1 LDILCKISNSN
12 ENYTENILCKIIDK
26 LCSNRNLLN
35 SKGLLI
41 LNKLCSLISVT
52 KVYTNIADVLLKF
65 DDIDFIS
72 SMINILDIFLLTY
85 KETEELRNLLRKLK
99 SKNNSSN
106 TNVKDF
112 FFKLY
117 KTWCFNP
124 ISLLILCIIS
134 GHFELSYNLILKL

>member
-1 LDILCKISNSN
+1 M
-12 ENYTENILCKIIDK
+12 EK

-52 KVYTNIADVLLKF
+52 KVYLHISDVLLKF
-65 DDIDFIS
+65 EDIDFIS

-85 KETEELRNLLRKLK
+85 KETEELRTLLRKLK
-99 SKNNSSN
+99 RKNNSSN
-106 TNVKDF
+106 SQVKDF

-134 GHFELSYNLILKL
+134 EHFELSYNLILKL

>member
-12 ENYTENILCKIIDK
+12 ENYTENILCKILEK
-26 LCSNRNLLN
+26 LCANRNMLN

-41 LNKLCSLISVT
+41 INKLCSLITVT
-52 KVYTNIADVLLKF
+52 KVYTKIADVLMKF
-65 DDIDFIS
+65 DDIEFIS
-72 SMINILDIFLLTY
+72 SMINILDIFLLSY

-99 SKNNSSN
+99 RKNTNPNS
-106 TNVKDF
+106 NVKDF
-112 FFKLY
+112 FSKLY

-134 GHFELSYNLILKL
+134 EHFELSYNLILKL

>member
-12 ENYTENILCKIIDK
+12 ENYTENILCKILDK

-35 SKGLLI
+35 SKGLFI

-65 DDIDFIS
+65 DDVYFIS

-85 KETEELRNLLRKLK
+85 KETEELRNLLKKLK
-99 SKNNSSN
+99 KKSSSN
-106 TNVKDF
+106 SIVKDF

-134 GHFELSYNLILKL
+134 EHFELSYNLILKL